1 MSLPN
6 LDKMIDRYKNKDE
19 DLDYAIKNS
28 EVSKHISPLENHT
41 DLFINRILFHDH
53 FYLHNFDTM
62 KRALKNVVL
71 VE

>member
-28 EVSKHISPLENHT
+28 EVSKHISPLENHRPFYKQN
-41 DLFINRILFHDH
+41 FISRPFLPS
-53 FYLHNFDTM
+53 
-62 KRALKNVVL
+62 
-71 VE
+71 